1 MDWSAIFAGIASLI
15 AIIGLFIS
23 VQQYKVNLRQYQDTV
38 RQNQDIIK
46 QNQQNMRR
54 EFLLQALEKLSLPYQ
69 REGRKVIFHLRD
81 NPKEKEAFKAGIIS
95 GDVIY
100 SEEYSNLRAVF
111 TLFHEIGYFALELKG
126 ITIDDARALFPQ
138 VDEIWEIT
146 RSLVYAIRERPN
158 QSKSFIYF
166 EKLAENLRE
175 PKAQVQI
182 QK

>member
-1 MDWSAIFAGIASLI
+1 MDWSAIFAGVASLI

-38 RQNQDIIK
+38 RQNQ
-46 QNQQNMRR
+46 QNMRR

-69 REGRKVIFHLRD
+69 REGRKIIFHLRD
-81 NPKEKEAFKAGIIS
+81 NPKEKEEFRKGIIS
-95 GDVIY
+95 GDMIY

-146 RSLVYAIRERPN
+146 RSLVYAIRERQN
-158 QSKSFIYF
+158 QSKSFLYF

-175 PKAQVQI
+175 PKA
-182 QK
+182 